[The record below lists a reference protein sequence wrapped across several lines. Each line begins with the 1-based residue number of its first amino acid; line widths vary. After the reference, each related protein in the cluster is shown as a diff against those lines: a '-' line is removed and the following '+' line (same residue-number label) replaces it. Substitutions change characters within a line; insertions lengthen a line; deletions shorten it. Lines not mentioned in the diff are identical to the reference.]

1 MRPLSARQCKDF
13 LPIVDTANRPWPT
26 SVCSAA
32 GLLQA
37 GQRAARSSERWP
49 AGLPRGHGFFI
60 GSRPSTRARGG
71 AAWSLPLSKRE
82 RKWTPKRATLLC
94 WPPCAVLRNLRLG
107 GGSRCCWLGL
117 SKSGRLLPL
126 TLPQRFFSAHSAPFG
141 QVFDFKVGAGEGNR
155 TLVISLE
162 VGGAP
167 YRRTGVRDIA

>member
-1 MRPLSARQCKDF
+1 LTPPTGLGLLASAPRRGFSRPGSARLGLQKDGLPACRGDMVFSSAQGHQLAQGEGQPGRCPF
-13 LPIVDTANRPWPT
+13 LSGSGNGRQNARPYF
-26 SVCSAA
+26 
-32 GLLQA
+32 
-37 GQRAARSSERWP
+37 
-49 AGLPRGHGFFI
+49 AGLPV
-60 GSRPSTRARGG
+60 
-71 AAWSLPLSKRE
+71 
-82 RKWTPKRATLLC
+82 
-94 WPPCAVLRNLRLG
+94 AVLRNLRLG